1 MTTKNRRAVG
11 TLGLAAVV
19 AVLAVSMIAMNFTA
33 QPAAADHIAA
43 KKAGGYYG
51 MAGVG
56 IQTVDGVDIIDSKA
70 YLASF
75 DIKTN
80 DKGDW
85 MVDMAIECAT
95 ANQVESKGKKNNLEG
110 AKASAVVYIEVDGAP
125 YDGTLAWN
133 VCSQDLQ
140 IKTQLNDLIEACTE
154 QQEIDGLCVEGF
166 PVFTCQFLTPEELA
180 EDPECEQSIEIY
192 LETAGAYNVK
202 WFLMNLDAGVHTIDI
217 YASLTAER
225 TAGGFDADAPVSTS
239 EKITSAVMIGQVLV
253 YAEPIHMM
261 NDADPGL

>member
-43 KKAGGYYG
+43 KKGGGYYG
-51 MAGVG
+51 NVAVG
-56 IQTVDGVDIIDSKA
+56 ITNTGLFNVTTVDA
-70 YLASF
+70 LLAEF

-85 MVDMAIECAT
+85 LVDMAMECAT

-110 AKASAVVYIEVDGAP
+110 SKASATAFIKVDNVTQN
-125 YDGTLAWN
+125 DITWN

-140 IKTQLNDLIEACTE
+140 LKTQLNDLIVACTQE
-154 QQEIDGLCVEGF
+154 QFDAGLCHSVGS
-166 PVFTCQFLTPEELA
+166 PVFFCQFLNATEL
-180 EDPECEQSIEIY
+180 ENTECEQSIEIF

-202 WFLMNLDAGVHTIDI
+202 WFLMNLDAGVHHIEIWTT
-217 YASLTAER
+217 LTAER
-225 TAGGFDADAPVSTS
+225 TAGGFEEDVDLNDSQ
-239 EKITSAVMIGQVLV
+239 KITSAVFINQVLV
-253 YAEPIHMM
+253 YAEPVHMM
-261 NDADPGL
+261 NDADLG